1 MLIKTGDLQEYSI
14 MEKILDFEITGGDF
28 INAGDSTSIM
38 KNYFKKIGLSAKII
52 KKILVASYE
61 AELNVVAHADKG
73 TMEIFI
79 NDDKIIVEVEDEGP
93 GIEDIEQAMKE
104 GYSTASDEVR
114 EMGFGAGMGLPNI
127 KRNSDDLEIKSEVNK
142 GTRVKMVFNI
152 G

>member
-1 MLIKTGDLQEYSI
+1 

-38 KNYFKKIGLSAKII
+38 KNYFKKIGLSSKII

-73 TMEIFI
+73 AMEIFI
-79 NDDKIIVEVEDEGP
+79 NDDKIIVEVVDEGP
-93 GIEDIEQAMKE
+93 GIEDIDQAMKE

-127 KRNSDDLEIKSEVNK
+127 RRNSDDLKIESEVNE
-142 GTRVKMVFNI
+142 GTKVRMVFNI
-152 G
+152 K

>member
-1 MLIKTGDLQEYSI
+1 MIELQEKNN

-38 KNYFKKIGLSAKII
+38 KNYFKKIGLSSKII

-73 TMEIFI
+73 AMEIFI
-79 NDDKIIVEVEDEGP
+79 NDDKIIVEVVDEGP
-93 GIEDIEQAMKE
+93 GIEDIDQAMKE

-127 KRNSDDLEIKSEVNK
+127 RRNSDDLKIESEVNE
-142 GTRVKMVFNI
+142 GTKVRMVFNI
-152 G
+152 K